1 MKIKVSDLGKKIGVS
16 SKEIISVAE
25 NLNISVKAANSNLE
39 EKEAEMIQ
47 KKIEKAKSPQG
58 KTEEVKVVPKSKIS
72 SDISAKFEKRMAAK
86 HGKNSDKTVEEAEE
100 KPKEEEAAHI
110 SKTTDEKA
118 REQKEEGGKP
128 VSVKIGR
135 AHV

>member
-72 SDISAKFEKRMAAK
+72 SDIRRQCQPAS
-86 HGKNSDKTVEEAEE
+86 
-100 KPKEEEAAHI
+100 
-110 SKTTDEKA
+110 
-118 REQKEEGGKP
+118 
-128 VSVKIGR
+128 
-135 AHV
+135 